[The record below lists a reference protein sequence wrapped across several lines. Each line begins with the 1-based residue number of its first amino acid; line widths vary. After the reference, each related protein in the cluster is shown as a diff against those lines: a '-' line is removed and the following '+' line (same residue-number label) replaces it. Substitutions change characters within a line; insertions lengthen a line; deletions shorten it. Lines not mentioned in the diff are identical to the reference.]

1 MAFRRAPSA
10 ADFLLRIAMPTSK
23 NKLSCLAILGAFS
36 SGAMAF
42 ILAWTLYCAG
52 PATRRA
58 GSGSDVVIVL
68 FVYGLP
74 VVALVGGV
82 SAIAVAYA
90 FRGTT
95 YAAPLKY
102 VAFLVSIAG
111 VLFIALRL
119 IQGSLL

>member
-1 MAFRRAPSA
+1 MTHETIPVSSA
-10 ADFLLRIAMPTSK
+10 K
-23 NKLSCLAILGAFS
+23 NKLSCIATLGAFG

-42 ILAWTLYCAG
+42 IVPWTLYCSG

-58 GSGSDVVIVL
+58 GSGSDAVL
-68 FVYGLP
+68 LAFVLGLP
-74 VVALVGGV
+74 IVALVGGL

-90 FRGTT
+90 FGGTV

-102 VAFLVSIAG
+102 MAFLVSIVG

-119 IQGSLL
+119 MQGSLL